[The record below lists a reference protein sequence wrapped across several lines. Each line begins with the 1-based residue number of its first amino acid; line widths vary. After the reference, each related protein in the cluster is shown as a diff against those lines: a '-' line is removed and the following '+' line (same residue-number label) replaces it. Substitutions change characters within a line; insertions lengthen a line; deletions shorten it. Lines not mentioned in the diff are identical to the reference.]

1 MYGNN
6 QYMIDNLTRQRERLD
21 DMIKSYQTM
30 PQAPINNIITNGQ
43 VQDKTFEMKK
53 LNDNDEVENI
63 AIFKDTIFIGEDRLQ
78 IKKLDGTIEKYKIEK
93 TYPRDKKDDKI
104 DELNKKIEEL
114 ERRLTSEHTES
125 NKPIKDGN
133 KPDGSINEYVEPK
146 SKTTSKSNAK
156 PEWWTTST
164 KDSR

>member
-6 QYMIDNLTRQRERLD
+6 QFMIDNLSRQKERLD

-30 PQAPINNIITNGQ
+30 PQAPINNIITGVQ
-43 VQDKTFEMKK
+43 IQDKLFELKK

-63 AIFKDTIFIGEDRLQ
+63 AIFKDTIFIGEDRMQ
-78 IKKLDGTIEKYKIEK
+78 IKKLDGTIEKFEIKK

-114 ERRLTSEHTES
+114 ERRLNDEHTKSNEPIEDS
-125 NKPIKDGN
+125 NKSTTNDDRVIKSN
-133 KPDGSINEYVEPK
+133 TE
-146 SKTTSKSNAK
+146 TTSKSVSK
-156 PEWWTTST
+156 S
-164 KDSR
+164 K